1 MAANEKKT
9 IAELQ
14 KQLNQIQASTN
25 LNDKEKESAA
35 KRIAQ
40 AIKEQRVETELLLK
54 STKDY
59 EDTLKSIN
67 SSYGK
72 NNKLAKEAS
81 KIIEHTK

>member
-72 NNKLAKEAS
+72 NNKLANYL
-81 KIIEHTK
+81 

>member
-14 KQLNQIQASTN
+14 KQLNQIQSSTN

-59 EDTLKSIN
+59 EDTLIVHT
-67 SSYGK
+67 
-72 NNKLAKEAS
+72 E
-81 KIIEHTK
+81 KIIN